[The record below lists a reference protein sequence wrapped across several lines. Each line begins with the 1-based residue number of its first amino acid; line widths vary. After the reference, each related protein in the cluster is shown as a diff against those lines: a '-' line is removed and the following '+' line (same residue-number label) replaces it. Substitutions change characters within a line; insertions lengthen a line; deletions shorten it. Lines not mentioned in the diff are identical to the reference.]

1 MDNSFS
7 KEQIEAWLRDIQ
19 SQKVENQP
27 QFLLKDGKY
36 KPRLQGYHFMEFI
49 KEEESMKHRR
59 VPNNRDPEVEVANIH
74 GIGFDSEGNEVQ
86 HQEEGSGRP
95 EVVDDSEVRKELID
109 LQQSRLYH
117 HAKERH
123 KPPHKKISD
132 DQSQT
137 VTIPTGEEPE
147 GPITPGTDASGTE
160 DQNTPGT
167 EASGAESGSTPS
179 SKKPIIHE
187 DL

>member
-1 MDNSFS
+1 MNPDFIPWHSTKCVYILMTILFS
-7 KEQIEAWLRDIQ
+7 
-19 SQKVENQP
+19 P
-27 QFLLKDGKY
+27 
-36 KPRLQGYHFMEFI
+36 LQ
-49 KEEESMKHRR
+49 
-59 VPNNRDPEVEVANIH
+59 
-74 GIGFDSEGNEVQ
+74 
-86 HQEEGSGRP
+86 
-95 EVVDDSEVRKELID
+95 VRKELID

-137 VTIPTGEEPE
+137 VTIPTGEEPD

-160 DQNTPGT
+160 DPITPGT
-167 EASGAESGSTPS
+167 QGSGAESGSTPS

>member
-1 MDNSFS
+1 MTKNLRENRLILKLSDNTYIL
-7 KEQIEAWLRDIQ
+7 KKWIQILFLGTPLNVCTYTW
-19 SQKVENQP
+19 
-27 QFLLKDGKY
+27 QFKF
-36 KPRLQGYHFMEFI
+36 PPLQ
-49 KEEESMKHRR
+49 
-59 VPNNRDPEVEVANIH
+59 
-74 GIGFDSEGNEVQ
+74 
-86 HQEEGSGRP
+86 
-95 EVVDDSEVRKELID
+95 VRKELID

-147 GPITPGTDASGTE
+147 GPITPGTKAGGTE
-160 DQNTPGT
+160 DPNTPGT
-167 EASGAESGSTPS
+167 QGSGAESGSTPS

-187 DL
+187 DLWCVCVI

>member
-1 MDNSFS
+1 MCVHTHDNFVS
-7 KEQIEAWLRDIQ
+7 
-19 SQKVENQP
+19 P
-27 QFLLKDGKY
+27 
-36 KPRLQGYHFMEFI
+36 LQ
-49 KEEESMKHRR
+49 
-59 VPNNRDPEVEVANIH
+59 
-74 GIGFDSEGNEVQ
+74 
-86 HQEEGSGRP
+86 
-95 EVVDDSEVRKELID
+95 VRKELID

-147 GPITPGTDASGTE
+147 GPITLGTE
-160 DQNTPGT
+160 GQNTPGT
-167 EASGAESGSTPS
+167 EASGTEDPNTPGTQGSGTESGSTPS

>member
-1 MDNSFS
+1 MCVHTHDNF
-7 KEQIEAWLRDIQ
+7 
-19 SQKVENQP
+19 VFP
-27 QFLLKDGKY
+27 
-36 KPRLQGYHFMEFI
+36 LQ
-49 KEEESMKHRR
+49 
-59 VPNNRDPEVEVANIH
+59 
-74 GIGFDSEGNEVQ
+74 
-86 HQEEGSGRP
+86 
-95 EVVDDSEVRKELID
+95 VRKELID

-147 GPITPGTDASGTE
+147 GPITPGTEASGTE
-160 DQNTPGT
+160 DPNTPGT
-167 EASGAESGSTPS
+167 QGSGAESGSTPS